1 MNESVTENS
10 IHLAIQQVEHPA
22 IASSLVDLGMIR
34 DIVYNSEDKTV
45 SLTLVLP
52 VLNIPQNVRDYMVN
66 SLHQALKSVDVEL
79 TEVNLAQMTE
89 EERHFF
95 FRIRT
100 AELERIIDATH

>member
-1 MNESVTENS
+1 MIENVTENS

-34 DIVYNSEDKTV
+34 DVIYTSEDNTV

-52 VLNIPQNVRDYMVN
+52 VLTIPQNVRDYMVN
-66 SLHQALKSVDVEL
+66 SLYQALKSLDVEL

-89 EERHFF
+89 EERQVFL
-95 FRIRT
+95 
-100 AELERIIDATH
+100 ALEQQNWRG

>member
-1 MNESVTENS
+1 MIENVTENS

-34 DIVYNSEDKTV
+34 DIVYTCEDKTV
-45 SLTLVLP
+45 SLSLVLP

-66 SLHQALKSVDVEL
+66 SLYQALKSVDVEL

-89 EERHFF
+89 EERQVFL
-95 FRIRT
+95 
-100 AELERIIDATH
+100 ALEQQNWRG

>member
-1 MNESVTENS
+1 MIEKVTENS
-10 IHLAIQQVEHPA
+10 INEAIQQVEHPA

-34 DIVYNSEDKTV
+34 DVIYTSEDNTV

-66 SLHQALKSVDVEL
+66 SLYQALKSLDVEL

-89 EERHFF
+89 EERQVFL
-95 FRIRT
+95 
-100 AELERIIDATH
+100 ALEQQNWRG

>member
-1 MNESVTENS
+1 MTENS

-34 DIVYNSEDKTV
+34 DVIYTSEDNTV
-45 SLTLVLP
+45 SLTLVQP

-79 TEVNLAQMTE
+79 KGVNLVQMTE
-89 EERHFF
+89 EERQIFL
-95 FRIRT
+95 
-100 AELERIIDATH
+100 ELEQQNWRG

>member
-1 MNESVTENS
+1 MIEKVTENS
-10 IHLAIQQVEHPA
+10 INEAIQQVEHPA

-79 TEVNLAQMTE
+79 TGVNLAQMTE
-89 EERHFF
+89 EERQVFL
-95 FRIRT
+95 
-100 AELERIIDATH
+100 ALEQQNWRG

>member
-1 MNESVTENS
+1 MIEKVTENS
-10 IHLAIQQVEHPA
+10 INEAIQQVEHPA

-66 SLHQALKSVDVEL
+66 SLYQALKSVDVEL
-79 TEVNLAQMTE
+79 TGVNVAQMTE
-89 EERHFF
+89 EERQVFL
-95 FRIRT
+95 
-100 AELERIIDATH
+100 ALEQQNWRG